1 MLKSFQEM
9 GIAVTKSVIEK
20 IMEFMDTDESGSI
33 DLGYGVRIFDLSIV
47 LAIVVLN
54 FH

>member
-1 MLKSFQEM
+1 MTTLTLKNKIKMLKSFQEM

-33 DLGYGVRIFDLSIV
+33 DLG
-47 LAIVVLN
+47 
-54 FH
+54 